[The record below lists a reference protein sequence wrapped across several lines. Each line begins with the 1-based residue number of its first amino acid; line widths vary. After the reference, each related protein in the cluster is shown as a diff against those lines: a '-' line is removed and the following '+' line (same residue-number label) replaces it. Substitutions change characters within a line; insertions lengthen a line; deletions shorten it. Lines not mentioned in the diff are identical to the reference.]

1 MLAAGQAVIFSLR
14 GASSERNVAKFPM
27 LTLIVAIVSCL
38 LAAGGALVMLRQR
51 RDPARGLANLGAVST
66 QWLQGHRPEEP

>member
-1 MLAAGQAVIFSLR
+1 
-14 GASSERNVAKFPM
+14 M

-51 RDPARGLANLGAVST
+51 RDPARGLANLGTVST

>member
-1 MLAAGQAVIFSLR
+1 MV
-14 GASSERNVAKFPM
+14 PM
-27 LTLIVAIVSCL
+27 LTLVIATVSCL

-66 QWLQGHRPEEP
+66 QWLQGHRAEDP

>member
-1 MLAAGQAVIFSLR
+1 
-14 GASSERNVAKFPM
+14 M

-51 RDPARGLANLGAVST
+51 RDPARSLANLGAVST